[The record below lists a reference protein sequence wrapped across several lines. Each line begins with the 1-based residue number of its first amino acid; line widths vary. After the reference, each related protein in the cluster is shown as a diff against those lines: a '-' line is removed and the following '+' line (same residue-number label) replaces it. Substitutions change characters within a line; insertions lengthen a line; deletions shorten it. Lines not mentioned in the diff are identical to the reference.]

1 VAEKKRPSIRD
12 VALMADVSVATVSNV
27 LGGRKMVTPAL
38 AARVNEAVKA
48 LGYQA
53 DRAASQL
60 RSGRARVIAVLVP
73 SLDNPFFTSIIA
85 GIEQAVQSEGYD
97 IIVASSNN
105 DGETE
110 RKRLSALL
118 SWRPA
123 GVMILP
129 VDDRFAA
136 LDMLEASDSPFV
148 VVDRLPLRLRADT
161 VAVDNQHA
169 AILAC
174 NHLVA
179 LGHRD
184 VLVVA
189 STLKLAN
196 IRARI
201 SGIRR
206 AFRQA
211 NLPEPKIVEAGL
223 SLETASSQLAGWLAT
238 NERPTGIIAL
248 TNFTTIGVIASLNQ
262 LGLRIPDDVSLVGF
276 DDYVWMQAATPTITA
291 IRQPVEQLGAQAWA
305 CLRERIEDGR
315 TELRTLRLQC
325 SLQVRGSTA
334 RVGRSHTPITL
345 NNS

>member
-1 VAEKKRPSIRD
+1 MAERKRPSIRE
-12 VALMADVSVATVSNV
+12 VALMAGVSVATVSNV
-27 LGGRKMVTPAL
+27 LGGRKTVTSAL
-38 AARVNEAVKA
+38 AARVNEAVKT

-73 SLDNPFFTSIIA
+73 SLDNLFFTSIVA
-85 GIEQAVQSEGYD
+85 ALEQAVQSEGYD

-105 DGETE
+105 DAQTE

-129 VDDRFAA
+129 VDDKFEA
-136 LDMLEASDSPFV
+136 LDLLEASESPFV
-148 VVDRLPLRLRADT
+148 VVDRLPLRLHADT

-169 AILAC
+169 AVLAC

-184 VLVVA
+184 LLVVA
-189 STLKLAN
+189 SSLKLAN

-211 NLPEPKIVEAGL
+211 GLPEPKIVESGL
-223 SLETASSQLAGWLAT
+223 TLETASSQLAAWLAT

-262 LGLRIPDDVSLVGF
+262 FGLRIPDDVSLVGF

-291 IRQPVEQLGAQAWA
+291 IRQPVEQLGAQAWS

-315 TELRTLRLQC
+315 TELKAMRLQC

-334 RVGRSHTPITL
+334 RAGRSHPSNTL
-345 NNS
+345 NT